1 MNSPATCGTSNR
13 LLLPP
18 CLQDCPRLGSLPDHT
33 YGSGWSPGTAKV
45 CCSQP
50 CVGLN
55 QWDTAYRTYSSQLP
69 VVLNWK
75 ATTYGAYS
83 VFTLD
88 TVFLARNVCSFVL
101 CWNHC
106 LHFLLPVHT
115 QEGLLR
121 CLETRAYKNARMHV
135 TILILAVNSNRF
147 RILCS
152 YTLFL

>member
-1 MNSPATCGTSNR
+1 MGLVTDYYSPLACKIV
-13 LLLPP
+13 
-18 CLQDCPRLGSLPDHT
+18 QDSGALWTT

-50 CVGLN
+50 CIGLN
-55 QWDTAYRTYSSQLP
+55 QWGTAYRTYSSQLL

-88 TVFLARNVCSFVL
+88 NVCNFAV
-101 CWNHC
+101 CWNRC
-106 LHFLLPVHT
+106 LYFLLPVHT
-115 QEGLLR
+115 QEGLLQ
-121 CLETRAYKNARMHV
+121 CLETRAHKNARIHV